1 MKAGKLAVSFFSKQE
16 FLLIESFVFNLANME
31 LCQNLCQIEDIVSKN
46 YFHGTL
52 VVPHALASPLTDKDI
67 TFLQEN
73 NRDFNK
79 LKDMVR
85 IYDAS
90 YTAGLRIE
98 SDSFDGFGLVN
109 QTGSTIKIGIIEH
122 TVGML

>member
-1 MKAGKLAVSFFSKQE
+1 
-16 FLLIESFVFNLANME
+16 ME

-46 YFHGTL
+46 YFHDTL

-67 TFLQEN
+67 TLLQEN
-73 NRDFNK
+73 NREFNK
-79 LKDMVR
+79 WKDMVR

-90 YTAGLRIE
+90 FTAGSRIE

-109 QTGSTIKIGIIEH
+109 ETSSTIKIGIIER
-122 TVGML
+122 TAGLLGKMPRTFEIDDLSMMEGERLLVGVAR